1 MTRIGGDDHTDMMV
15 TTSQISNRI
24 CNPIFDVI
32 YQLKRQHGLVPVW
45 KVGVHGHDHAV
56 GDDGQDDAV
65 LEQAAVDKPLNKASE
80 NKIITP
86 NLDKSSI
93 MKKPL
98 FLIVG

>member
-1 MTRIGGDDHTDMMV
+1 M
-15 TTSQISNRI
+15 

-32 YQLKRQHGLVPVW
+32 YYQLKRQHGLVPVR

-65 LEQAAVDKPLNKASE
+65 LEQAAVDKPLNKASK
-80 NKIITP
+80 NTFT
-86 NLDKSSI
+86 NLNKSSI
-93 MKKPL
+93 MKRPL